1 MVLLLAEDHL
11 SLGGGLRAPF
21 FCPMPRLRA
30 EDPLSMETPAPS
42 GHAGRISGAIIL
54 GWRKTVNAIIEKQDL
69 SENVVRMVLA
79 APDIARKRRA
89 GQFVILKM
97 DEKGERIPLTIVDS
111 DEKAGTITII
121 FQVVGKST
129 AALAAMKAGDALL
142 DLQGPLGNPTEIENF
157 GHVVCIG
164 GGVGVGVVYPL
175 AAALKKAG
183 NRVTSIIGARN
194 KPLLILEEEMKKVSD
209 RLIVATDDGS
219 YGFHGFV
226 SVVLQNLIDAK
237 EKIDRVYAIGPVPMM
252 RVLCNVTKPH
262 GIPTVVSLNSIMVD
276 ATGMCGACRVSV
288 GDKTRFT
295 CVDGPEFDGHQVDFE
310 LLANRLRMY
319 QAEEKQSMEAYRCR
333 CHGK

>member
-1 MVLLLAEDHL
+1 MN
-11 SLGGGLRAPF
+11 P
-21 FCPMPRLRA
+21 
-30 EDPLSMETPAPS
+30 
-42 GHAGRISGAIIL
+42 
-54 GWRKTVNAIIEKQDL
+54 IIEKQDL

-111 DEKAGTITII
+111 DEKAGTLTII

-129 AALAAMKAGDALL
+129 AALAAMKAGDVLT

-183 NRVTSIIGARN
+183 NNVTSIIGARN
-194 KPLLILEEEMKKVSD
+194 KSLLILEEEMKKVSD

-262 GIPTVVSLNSIMVD
+262 GIKTIVSLNSIMVD

-288 GDKTRFT
+288 GGKTKFT

-319 QAEEKQSMEAYRCR
+319 QTQEKQSMEAYRCQ